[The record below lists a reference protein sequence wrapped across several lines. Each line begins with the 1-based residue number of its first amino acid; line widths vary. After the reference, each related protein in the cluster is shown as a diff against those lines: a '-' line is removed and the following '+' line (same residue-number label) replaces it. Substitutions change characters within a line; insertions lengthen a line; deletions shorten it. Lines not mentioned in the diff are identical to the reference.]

1 MRKYFHGKK
10 ITPIFVSSINNELT
24 LSDMT
29 AGKVELKNTLLWKTK
44 STQS

>member
-1 MRKYFHGKK
+1 MRKYFYGKK

-29 AGKVELKNTLLWKTK
+29 AGKVELKKIRYYGK
-44 STQS
+44 GD